1 MGKRRDREIA
11 EGIPYEE
18 ATQEATV
25 EIQVDPPVEVPTPEI
40 EPSDL
45 MSLRVFATI
54 AGPKWDQMRGFL
66 HWAQMQKLD
75 SLTMADWQNEYQK
88 FQDRPVK

>member
-1 MGKRRDREIA
+1 MMGKRRDREIA

-25 EIQVDPPVEVPTPEI
+25 EIQPEPPEVSP

-45 MSLRVFATI
+45 MSLCVFATI
-54 AGPKWDQMRGFL
+54 AGPKWDQLSGFVS
-66 HWAQMQKLD
+66 WAQAQKLKPMN
-75 SLTMADWQNEYQK
+75 MAAWQNEYQK